1 MKSGPPRKAGPTKAR
16 MFVSQKRI
24 VVEFGDC
31 DPAGIV
37 YNPQYLRWFDACTSA
52 LFANAGIPFK
62 TVFKAHGG
70 IGIPIV
76 NVQAKFL
83 LPSTYGDELMAESTV
98 TRWGKSSFE
107 VRHRFSKHGV
117 LAVEGLETHVWSER
131 VPGNPER
138 IRSRPIPPEVI
149 ERLSVARTV
158 SASP

>member
-1 MKSGPPRKAGPTKAR
+1 

-52 LFANAGIPFK
+52 LFSNAGIPYK
-62 TVFKAHGG
+62 DIFKAHGG

-76 NVQAKFL
+76 NVQARFL
-83 LPSTYGDELMAESTV
+83 LSSTYGDELRAESTV
-98 TRWGKSSFE
+98 TRWGKSSFD
-107 VRHRFSKHGV
+107 VRHRFLKGGA
-117 LAVEGLETHVWSER
+117 LAVEGLETHVWAER
-131 VPGNPER
+131 IPDDPER
-138 IRSRPIPPEVI
+138 IRSRAIPPEVI

-158 SASP
+158 IASP

>member
-1 MKSGPPRKAGPTKAR
+1 

-24 VVEFGDC
+24 VVEFGEC

-52 LFANAGIPFK
+52 LFTNPGILYKEIFR
-62 TVFKAHGG
+62 AHGG

-98 TRWGKSSFE
+98 MRWGKRSFD
-107 VRHRFSKHGV
+107 VRHRFMKGGI
-117 LAVEGLETHVWSER
+117 LAVEGLETHVWAER
-131 VPGNPER
+131 VPDDPEK
-138 IRSRPIPPEVI
+138 IRSRPLPPELI
-149 ERLSVARTV
+149 ERLSAARTV
-158 SASP
+158 GA